1 MEQANLA
8 EVLAES
14 FWNGWV
20 PTDLNNDYIEVLEY
34 TNMGADIVEE
44 INDVVHRWEQSFGQ
58 SPIDQALCISQL
70 VSLRNSIEQRL
81 DQANQ
86 VERPQHPALDY
97 MLKAIQA
104 GIEALVNSCTTVI
117 TGIQCHSWP
126 TLRTGVHCAEK
137 ASNVLQAIYDG
148 THYTGE

>member
-1 MEQANLA
+1 MEQVSLA
-8 EVLAES
+8 DVLAES

-20 PTDLNNDYIEVLEY
+20 QTDLDDDYLEVLEF
-34 TNMGADIVEE
+34 TSMGADIVDE
-44 INDVVHRWEQSFGQ
+44 INDVVQRWEQCFGQ
-58 SPIDQALCISQL
+58 SPVDQALCISQL
-70 VSLRNSIEQRL
+70 VSLRNSLEQRL

-86 VERPQHPALDY
+86 VETPQDQALEY

-117 TGIQCHSWP
+117 TGIQSHNWS

-137 ASNVLQAIYDG
+137 ASDVLQTIYDG